1 MRKGYYL
8 ICCFFLWS
16 CSEQKTDFT
25 GNTPL
30 KINDFNKVFKTVALP
45 ITISDSN
52 INKLGDTI
60 TIGTKALAQFVPDS
74 VVQSIVSNKDTKD
87 KKAILH
93 PLLKIEK
100 ETEYYLMLNV
110 HHTNKDQIAVVVFS
124 KKNKYLDYKIITDF
138 LNEHKG
144 SRHYGKSVSINKE
157 PTFLVEENKLDNENI
172 LVYEKN
178 GWAYTDSNF
187 RLIYFDSNK
196 KPENKTITNP
206 IDTLGTKNVF
216 SGDYARDAKNF
227 IALRDFAGKPDKY
240 QFFLHFEKKEGTCIG
255 ELKGLLNFK
264 NNQATYN
271 EKGDPCIIH
280 FTITGQIIKIKED
293 GNCGNHRGMT
303 CYFNDS
309 YDKKRRPKTKK

>member
-1 MRKGYYL
+1 MRNWYYI
-8 ICCFFLWS
+8 ICVAFLWS
-16 CSEQKTDFT
+16 CSEQKTDLT

-30 KINDFNKVFKTVALP
+30 KINDFNKIFKTAALP
-45 ITISDSN
+45 LSITDTN
-52 INKLGDTI
+52 INKLGDTLE
-60 TIGTKALAQFVPDS
+60 IGTKALAQFVPDS
-74 VVQSIVSNKDTKD
+74 VVKAIVDSKD
-87 KKAILH
+87 KKVVIH

-100 ETEYYLMLNV
+100 EAEYYLMLNV
-110 HHTNKDQIAVVVFS
+110 HHTNKDQIAVIVFS

-144 SRHYGKSVSINKE
+144 SRHYGKTVSINKE
-157 PTFLVEENKLDNENI
+157 PTFLIEENKLDDENVLI
-172 LVYEKN
+172 YEKN
-178 GWAYTDSNF
+178 GWAYTDSSF

-196 KPENKTITNP
+196 KPENKTIANP
-206 IDTLGTKNVF
+206 IDTLAMNNVL

-227 IALRDFAGKPDKY
+227 ISLRDFTGKPDKY

-280 FTITGQIIKIKED
+280 FTINGRVIKIKED

-303 CYFNDS
+303 CYFNDA
-309 YDKKRRPKTKK
+309 YDKKYRPKKKK